1 MAALYDIIA
10 EEENR
15 SSTMRIL
22 LAHNSLYFPS
32 YGGGDKSNRLLTEAL
47 VARGHSV
54 RVIARVEQFG
64 QPAHDALLAEFA
76 SRGVQAVAE
85 RNAVHF
91 QLNRVEIR
99 VLTRDPHLRGFFTA
113 EKKAFDPDV
122 ILTST
127 DDPAHLMLAS
137 ALRAA
142 RARVVYLVR
151 ATIALPFGPD
161 GSFPSATKTAH
172 LRQTDG
178 MVAVSSSVA
187 EYARKW
193 GGMDAV
199 HVPIS
204 LLESSDPPCVG
215 RFDNR
220 FVTMINPCAGK
231 GISIFLAL
239 AERFPN
245 LEFAA
250 IPTWGTTVADL
261 AALRRLPNVT
271 VFAPVDDIH
280 ELFSQTRI
288 ALVPSLWAEAR
299 SRVILEAMLRGI
311 PVMASDVGGLS
322 EAMLGV
328 DYLLP
333 VNPVVRYRS
342 ELDELMVPMADI
354 PEQNVEPWYA
364 VLQRLTTDRAHYTE
378 LSATSRKV
386 ARAYASNL
394 NVLPFEAYLEKIIAA
409 PKRREHVDH
418 GHVPVQS
425 THPRHQTLS
434 PEKRRLLALRL
445 QRKKTDPCG

>member
-1 MAALYDIIA
+1 
-10 EEENR
+10 
-15 SSTMRIL
+15 MRIL

-32 YGGGDKSNRLLTEAL
+32 YGGGDKSNRLLMEAL
-47 VARGHSV
+47 AARGHCV

-64 QPAHDALLAEFA
+64 QPAHDALLTELA
-76 SRGVQAVAE
+76 SRSVQAVAE
-85 RNAVHF
+85 RSALHF
-91 QLNRVEIR
+91 QLNGVEIR
-99 VLTRDPHLRGFFTA
+99 VLTRDPHLRSFFTA

-122 ILTST
+122 ILAST

-161 GSFPSATKTAH
+161 ASFPSATKTAH
-172 LRQTDG
+172 LRQADG

-193 GGMDAV
+193 GGMDVV

-204 LLESSDPPCVG
+204 LLESSDAPCVG

-220 FVTMINPCAGK
+220 FITMINPCAGK

-239 AERFPN
+239 AERFPQ

-250 IPTWGTTVADL
+250 IPTWGTTSADL
-261 AALRRLPNVT
+261 AALRHLPNIS
-271 VFAPVDDIH
+271 VFAPVNDIH

-311 PVMASDVGGLS
+311 PVMASNVGGLS

-333 VNPVVRYRS
+333 VNQVVRYRS
-342 ELDELMVPMADI
+342 KLDELMVPMVDI
-354 PEQNVEPWYA
+354 PEQNVEPWCA
-364 VLQRLTTDRAHYTE
+364 VLQRLTTDREHYE
-378 LSATSRKV
+378 QLSAT
-386 ARAYASNL
+386 ARRVGSAYASNL
-394 NVLPFEAYLEKIIAA
+394 NVLPFEAYLEKIIAK
-409 PKRREHVDH
+409 PKQREHAEHD
-418 GHVPVQS
+418 HVPVPS
-425 THPRHQTLS
+425 HPRHHTLS

-445 QRKKTDPCG
+445 QRKKPDPCG